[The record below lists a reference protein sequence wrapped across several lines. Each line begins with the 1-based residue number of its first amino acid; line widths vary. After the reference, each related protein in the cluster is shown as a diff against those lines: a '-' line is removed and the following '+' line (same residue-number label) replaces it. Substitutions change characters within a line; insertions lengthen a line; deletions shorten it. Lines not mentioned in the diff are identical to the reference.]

1 MPKEDGITIKEPS
14 KEPKKKARTISKF
27 ICSKLPLRR
36 KSHIAEGRVGARAE
50 TLRKLYKAKT
60 KSNKKPT
67 RKNRKIARRQTNTMQ
82 IIEDQPDVE
91 MSIPV
96 DVASEDDNKF
106 TVANNPINRADMDS
120 LKGNNWITDQVR
132 LRCIPKIFC
141 YHLWI
146 PSMFV
151 LTHPNY

>member
-27 ICSKLPLRR
+27 ICSKLSLRR
-36 KSHIAEGRVGARAE
+36 KSHIAKGRVGARAE

-67 RKNRKIARRQTNTMQ
+67 RKTRKIARRQTNTMQ

-132 LRCIPKIFC
+132 LGCIPKIFC
-141 YHLWI
+141 YHLLGLC
-146 PSMFV
+146 SSANFSRFD
-151 LTHPNY
+151 